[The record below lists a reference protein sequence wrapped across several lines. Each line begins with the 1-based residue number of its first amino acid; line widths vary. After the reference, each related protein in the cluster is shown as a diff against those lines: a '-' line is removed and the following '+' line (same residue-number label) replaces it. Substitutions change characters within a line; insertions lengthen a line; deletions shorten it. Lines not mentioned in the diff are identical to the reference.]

1 MAFTPGADRRSFA
14 GSSAAP
20 IRAAARI
27 ATLAG
32 ALALAGCGP
41 SSYFGGSSSKVQ
53 APATSAP
60 IAEATG
66 AAFGTGPTKIAL
78 VLPLTQADGPS
89 AVGQSL
95 RNAAELAISEAG
107 GSAVTIIL
115 KDDQSTPEGARAAAQ
130 SAIEDGAQIIIGPLY
145 ANNVREVGRI
155 ARGAGK
161 PVIAFS
167 TDATTGTAGVYL
179 LSFLVE
185 GYVDRIVDFASTRG
199 KKSMAA
205 LAPESEYGNVA
216 IAQFQ
221 QAAAS
226 KGVRVQAIERYKPGG
241 ALAAAQK
248 IAALGAQIDALF
260 IPEQAD
266 QMAGVTQALATAG
279 VDTKR
284 LQLLGTGLWN
294 DSRVLRLPQLQGAWF
309 AAPENGG
316 FNAFAGKYRA
326 KFSADPT
333 RISTLAYD
341 AVSLAA
347 ALAGMQGGQGFT
359 SATLTNSSGFN
370 GADGL
375 FRFTPE
381 GQNERGLSVL
391 QIRTGSA
398 SVVSP
403 APKSFGPANGGT

>member
-1 MAFTPGADRRSFA
+1 MTASNRDDGQRASSRSC
-14 GSSAAP
+14 GSWP
-20 IRAAARI
+20 L
-27 ATLAG
+27 LAG
-32 ALALAGCGP
+32 AFAAALSLAGCGP
-41 SSYFGGSSSKVQ
+41 SGYFGGPAASVQ
-53 APATSAP
+53 PPAAPSP
-60 IAEATG
+60 IAQATG
-66 AAFGTGPTKIAL
+66 DALGSGPTKIGL

-89 AVGQSL
+89 TVGQSL
-95 RNAAELAISEAG
+95 RNAAELAISESG
-107 GSAVTIIL
+107 GSAVTVIV

-130 SAIEDGAQIIIGPLY
+130 AAIDEGAQIVIGPLY

-167 TDATTGTAGVYL
+167 TDATTGSPGVYL

-185 GYVDRIVDFASTRG
+185 GYVDRIVEFAASRG
-199 KKSMAA
+199 KKSVAA
-205 LAPESEYGNVA
+205 LAPESDYGNVA

-221 QAAAS
+221 QAAANR
-226 KGVRVQAIERYKPGG
+226 GVRVQAIERYRPGG

-266 QMAGVTQALATAG
+266 QMAAVSQALSTAG
-279 VDTKR
+279 VDVKR
-284 LQLLGTGLWN
+284 VQVLGTGLWN
-294 DSRVLRLPQLQGAWF
+294 DARVLRLPQLQGAWF

-326 KFSADPT
+326 KFNSDPT

-375 FRFTPE
+375 FRFRPD

-391 QIRTGSA
+391 QIRTGA
-398 SVVSP
+398 TSVVSP
-403 APKSFGPANGGT
+403 APRTFGPQNGGT